1 MGGLLSDFEYSKK
14 LSENPSY
21 SNELY
26 GFNDK
31 LKSVYSS
38 LTTLN
43 GVQTNAI
50 SRQTDIKD
58 IIDKEADR
66 LKSKQDQID
75 QAAKNQKRLIYFK
88 DNSRKVY
95 AAYLKIMI
103 TAVFTLAIV
112 WIIRLINFHVGEF
125 IPQFITNISMIATVS
140 IGAIIMYNYYIEI
153 LSRDRYNFDELKLNP
168 PGPLAT
174 PSPMTS
180 TSSSN
185 TSGSGI
191 CIGQNC
197 CHDDTVWISTS
208 NKCVA
213 PTPTATGTSSPTQG
227 FTLMYEPVE
236 SYEILK

>member
-1 MGGLLSDFEYSKK
+1 MSGLLTDFEYSKK

-21 SNELY
+21 QNELY

-75 QAAKNQKRLIYFK
+75 QAAKNQKRLIYFN

-95 AAYLKIMI
+95 AAYLKIMV

-112 WIIRLINFHVGEF
+112 WIIRLINFHLGEF
-125 IPQFITNISMIATVS
+125 IPQFITNIAMIATVS
-140 IGAIIMYNYYIEI
+140 IGVIIIYNYYVEI
-153 LSRDRYNFDELKLNP
+153 RSRDRYNFDELKLDP
-168 PGPLAT
+168 PAPLAT
-174 PSPMTS
+174 PSPITS

-185 TSGSGI
+185 IFGSGI

-197 CHDDTVWISTS
+197 CHDNTVWISTS

-213 PTPTATGTSSPTQG
+213 PTPTPTGTGSPIVG